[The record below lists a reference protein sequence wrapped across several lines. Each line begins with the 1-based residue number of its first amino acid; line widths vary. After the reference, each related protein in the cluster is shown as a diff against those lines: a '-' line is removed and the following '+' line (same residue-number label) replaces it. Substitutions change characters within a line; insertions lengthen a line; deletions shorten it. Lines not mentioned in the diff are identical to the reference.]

1 MGFVFTKSTSCLP
14 TEHRCYLLE
23 DFFLWFM
30 FSMNFYLKNT
40 TYLECAKE
48 IKKHLIF
55 FYFFPRSKCFYSSV
69 LKIVLEIN
77 VLISVYNANFF
88 LFFFLTFCYFFFLF
102 TQMLIKKE
110 KERPREFLLLK
121 TPTIFL
127 LPISLP
133 MYYFSF

>member
-55 FYFFPRSKCFYSSV
+55 FSFFPRSKCFYSSV

-88 LFFFLTFCYFFFLF
+88 LFFFLTFCYFFSFSL
-102 TQMLIKKE
+102 KC
-110 KERPREFLLLK
+110 LLK
-121 TPTIFL
+121 KKKKDQENFCC
-127 LPISLP
+127 
-133 MYYFSF
+133 